1 MDEKGARKQLD
12 RKNLMLNEPIHR
24 LIPKMAIPTIVSF
37 LINSIYSLADT
48 YFVSSLGTNAT
59 AAVSIN
65 ASLDQL
71 IMMCG
76 SMLAMG
82 ANSYIARLL
91 GKGDDKQA
99 SRVLSTAFF
108 SAFAIGAAFLIVG
121 SIFMVPMVRLL
132 GATPT
137 CEAYSIDYA
146 TYVLLA
152 APFMACNF
160 VMNQCLRSE
169 GSATLS
175 MVGMGFGGVLNC
187 ILDPI
192 FIFNFNMG
200 VAGASLATAISK
212 IVSFVILIFP
222 YVTKRSLLHLSIRNF
237 KPSRDI
243 VKEIVTV
250 GSSSMFRS
258 GLAVVA
264 AILLNNIAGS
274 ISDSVLAGIG
284 VCTKIMMFP
293 FSIIL
298 GFGSGF
304 QPVAGFNWGAKQYD
318 RVKESYKFSSKV
330 AFWGGA
336 VMALFCC
343 LFADQ
348 LIVLFAGEDLE
359 MRQIGAF
366 AIITQAIALPIHGW
380 VAMVNMFC
388 VGLGNAKGAFALAT
402 ARQGSC
408 FIPILFPLAWIFGE
422 YGVGAVQAVADI
434 LTLALAIPI
443 MGGMNKKSA
452 PATKTIKSYA
462 SRTPMTVVSPV
473 SGPSP
478 SVSYGRASS
487 AEEISKMLTKSMH
500 KDDDFDIGYG
510 VDPHKV
516 VENDWAEY
524 RMMKKLNSF

>member
-1 MDEKGARKQLD
+1 MDAKGEKRQQD

-24 LIPKMAIPTIVSF
+24 VIPKMAVPTIVAF

-59 AAVSIN
+59 AAVSVN

-91 GKGDDKQA
+91 GKNDDKKA
-99 SRVLSTAFF
+99 SQVLSTAFF
-108 SAFAIGAAFLIVG
+108 SAFAIGAALLTFG
-121 SIFMVPMVRLL
+121 SVFMVPMVRLL

-137 CEAYSIDYA
+137 CEQYSIDYA
-146 TYVLLA
+146 TYVLMA

-175 MVGMGFGGVLNC
+175 MIGMGFGGILNC
-187 ILDPI
+187 VLDPI
-192 FIFNFNMG
+192 FIFGFEMG

-212 IVSFVILIFP
+212 VVSFTILIFP
-222 YVTKRSLLHLSIRNF
+222 YLTRRSLLHLSIKNF
-237 KPSRDI
+237 RPTRDI
-243 VKEIVTV
+243 VTEVVSV

-264 AILLNNIAGS
+264 GILLNTLAGD

-298 GFGSGF
+298 GFGNGF
-304 QPVAGFNWGAKQYD
+304 QPVAGFNWGAKRYD
-318 RVKESYKFSSKV
+318 RVKEAYRFSSRV

-336 VMALFCC
+336 LMAAFCI

-348 LIVLFAGEDLE
+348 LIVLFAGTDGD
-359 MRQIGAF
+359 MRRIGAF
-366 AIITQAIALPIHGW
+366 AIITQAIALPIHAW
-380 VAMVNMFC
+380 VAIVNMYC

-402 ARQGSC
+402 ARQGTC
-408 FIPILFPLAWIFGE
+408 FIPILFPLAWIFGA
-422 YGVGAVQAVADI
+422 YGVGSVQALADVI
-434 LTLALAIPI
+434 SVALAIPI
-443 MGGMNKKSA
+443 LKGMNKKLEAAIAQSE
-452 PATKTIKSYA
+452 
-462 SRTPMTVVSPV
+462 
-473 SGPSP
+473 G
-478 SVSYGRASS
+478 
-487 AEEISKMLTKSMH
+487 
-500 KDDDFDIGYG
+500 
-510 VDPHKV
+510 
-516 VENDWAEY
+516 
-524 RMMKKLNSF
+524 